1 MAIAPE
7 LRAHILRL
15 YQAERWRVGTIASQ
29 LHLHRD
35 TVKRVL
41 AQACVMRGEPPL
53 RPSQADPYLPFMVA
67 TLAKF
72 PTLTASRLHAMVR
85 ERGYTGGADHFRHIV
100 ACHRPRPAAEAYLRL
115 RTLPGEQAQ
124 VDWGH
129 FGHLVVGRAK
139 RPLMA
144 FVMVLSYSRRIFLR
158 FSLNA
163 RMDSF
168 LRGHVLAFAE
178 FGGVPRVLLY
188 DNLKSAVIERVGDAI
203 RFNADLLAFAAAHRY
218 EPRPVAVARGNEK
231 GRVER
236 SIRYIRDNF
245 FAARMFTDLDDLNA
259 QAQAWC
265 EGQACDR
272 RWPED
277 DRLTVG
283 RAFASE
289 QASLMKLPEQDYPV
303 AERVEVHAGK
313 TPYVRFDLNDYS
325 IPHTHVRRTLTVLAE
340 SALIRVLD
348 GAVVLATHTRNWD
361 RGAQIEQEAHV
372 QALVERKRGARA
384 HRATDRLT
392 QAVPAVAQLLLRAAA
407 LGHNLGSVT
416 AGLSKLLDRY
426 GAQPMQAAV
435 IVALARD
442 VPHPNAVRLALE
454 CAREATQAPPPVDTT
469 LSERARSLDV
479 TVHPHG
485 LAGYDALRTA
495 AEPSPAPTTDPT
507 VDPNHPNH
515 PKDSP

>member
-7 LRAHILRL
+7 LRAQILRL
-15 YQAERWRVGTIASQ
+15 YQAERWRIGTIANQ

-35 TVKRVL
+35 TVQRVI
-41 AQACVMRGEPPL
+41 AQACVMRPDAAL
-53 RPSQADPYLPFMVA
+53 RPSQIDAYLPFIRE

-85 ERGYTGGADHFRHIV
+85 ERGYTGGPDHFRHLV

-129 FGHLVVGRAK
+129 FGHIVVGRAK

-168 LRGHVLAFAE
+168 LRGHVLAFAA
-178 FGGVPRVLLY
+178 FGGVARVLLY
-188 DNLKSAVIERVGDAI
+188 DNLKSAVLERVGDAI
-203 RFNADLLAFAAAHRY
+203 RLHPDLLAFAAAHRY

-245 FAARMFTDLDDLNA
+245 FAARTFTDVDDLNA
-259 QAQAWC
+259 QALAWC
-265 EGQACDR
+265 EGPACDR
-272 RWPED
+272 RWPDD
-277 DRLTVG
+277 DRLSV
-283 RAFASE
+283 R
-289 QASLMKLPEQDYPV
+289 QAAQAERPSLMKLPEHDYPV
-303 AERVEVHAGK
+303 AERLEVHAGK

-325 IPHTHVRRTLTVLAE
+325 IPHTHVRRTLTVLADPDR
-340 SALIRVLD
+340 LRVLD
-348 GAVVLATHTRNWD
+348 GATVLATHRRSWD
-361 RGAQIEQEAHV
+361 LRAQVEQEVHV
-372 QALVERKRGARA
+372 QALVDHKRGARA
-384 HRATDRLT
+384 HRATDRLM
-392 QAVPAVAQLLLRAAA
+392 
-407 LGHNLGSVT
+407 
-416 AGLSKLLDRY
+416 DRY
-426 GAQPMQAAV
+426 GARPMQAAV
-435 IVALARD
+435 VEALARD

-454 CAREATQAPPPVDTT
+454 RARHADQTPPPVDTP
-469 LSERARSLDV
+469 LSDRARSLDV
-479 TVHPHG
+479 TVQAHA
-485 LAGYDALRTA
+485 LDAYDALGPVAHPTSDPTSDSTRGPTS
-495 AEPSPAPTTDPT
+495 EPTDEPTDP
-507 VDPNHPNH
+507 
-515 PKDSP
+515 KDNP